1 VPSNSSFQT
10 VLPLLGPGI
19 FAAINLLQ
27 FLKKLKVSLALP
39 AMSMQNDELTPIE
52 GTAPQADGS
61 DPSVQTEQLVSLISG
76 AIQTKVA
83 VSAEPLEPIEMDRH
97 ECRSCGYTYEP
108 AKGDP
113 KRKVP
118 IGVEFKDLAPNW
130 RCPICGAPRP
140 QFQNIGAAG
149 APSGF
154 KENLGYGLGVNTM
167 TPGQKNVLIFTSL
180 LAAVIFFL
188 SLYGLH

>member
-1 VPSNSSFQT
+1 
-10 VLPLLGPGI
+10 
-19 FAAINLLQ
+19 
-27 FLKKLKVSLALP
+27 
-39 AMSMQNDELTPIE
+39 MSMQNDELTPIE

-61 DPSVQTEQLVSLISG
+61 DPSVQTEQLVSLIGGSSQAKAKA
-76 AIQTKVA
+76 AIV
-83 VSAEPLEPIEMDRH
+83 AEPLEPIEMDRH

-180 LAAVIFFL
+180 LAAVAFFL